1 MWKKFIYNISYPF
14 LLKLN
19 DVSFMEKSIS
29 LIMSLIVSPIKRVRR
44 SNEVFPS
51 NAPPEN
57 VLKYRLCHKHE
68 LYSLHNCPRCVVE
81 KREATMLARHGV
93 KSALYSKE
101 IMKKKNETCLER
113 YDTIHTFQS
122 EKVKQKIVQS
132 NLKKYGVEHTL
143 QLKEIREKGNKTMM
157 EKYRVEHACQSKEVL
172 AKRVDTNLQKF
183 GVEAPLQ
190 SREVL
195 ERRKK
200 TNLERYQTEE
210 VLQNKAVQQR
220 VQNTMLERYQVC
232 IPLQNKEIK
241 ARKDATCEE
250 RYGNAVIMHVPEL
263 FEKKTINSFARK
275 PLTLPSGTIIYYQ
288 GYEDVAIRELLQD
301 HKEEEIINDVKVMP
315 ECMYSWKGKN
325 HRYYPDLYLPRENKF
340 IEVKSKYTYLNQRE
354 QNQTK
359 RACVLGMGYEFE
371 FWICDKKE
379 VLYKTGGWETDEEV
393 PWYISKRVKEVD
405 EKEELED
412 EKEVE

>member
-1 MWKKFIYNISYPF
+1 
-14 LLKLN
+14 
-19 DVSFMEKSIS
+19 
-29 LIMSLIVSPIKRVRR
+29 MSVIVEQNKKRVRR
-44 SNEVFPS
+44 PNQVFPS

-57 VLKYRLCHKHE
+57 AEKYRLCHTHD

-113 YDTIHTFQS
+113 YDTIHPSQTD
-122 EKVKQKIVQS
+122 EVKQKIIQS
-132 NLKKYGVEHTL
+132 NLEKYGVEHSL
-143 QLKEIREKGNKTMM
+143 QSKEIRDKGNKTMM
-157 EKYRVEHACQSKEVL
+157 EKYGVEHACQSEVLL
-172 AKRVDTNLQKF
+172 AKRVETNLQKF

-190 SREVL
+190 SKEVL

-210 VLQNKAVQQR
+210 VLQIKEVQQKI
-220 VQNTMLERYQVC
+220 QNTMMERYQVR
-232 IPLQNKEIK
+232 IPIQNKEIL
-241 ARKDATCEE
+241 ARKDATCEA
-250 RYGNAVIMHVPEL
+250 RYGNSVIMHVPEL

-275 PLTLPSGTIIYYQ
+275 PLTLPSGTILYYQ

-301 HKEEEIINDVKVMP
+301 HKEEEIVNDVKVMP
-315 ECMYSWKGKN
+315 DCMYVWKGKK
-325 HRYYPDLYLPRENKF
+325 HRYYPDLYLPQENKF

-354 QNQTK
+354 QNQAK
-359 RACVLGMGYEFE
+359 RECILGMGYEFE

-393 PWYISKRVKEVD
+393 PWYVAREIIQKSE
-405 EKEELED
+405 
-412 EKEVE
+412 